1 VIKQLV
7 LVGVSIMTLA
17 SCNNQQEPI
26 NVVGNSW
33 LGYQP
38 FYAQHLLHR
47 EQQPSGM
54 HITMLVSDVSVMR
67 MLTNEAAS
75 VAMLSLD
82 NAISLNSRTN
92 LDFCIALALSSSNG
106 ADAIMMHPNFND
118 KLNSSAPIR
127 VGMEDSAL
135 ARYVLSRWLETSN
148 IDPARI
154 EREII
159 LPNSHASAFA
169 RGSFDLLVTYAPF
182 TTRLLSSGAIPV
194 FTSAEIPDEIID
206 TVIIRRDTW
215 HKYKERLRPLISTSW
230 DQALAAAQQPDSD
243 IFNAMAQLSE
253 FSTDDLLSTMA
264 QLKFYDATA
273 SREFLA
279 ERYPEVHNTV
289 AGHLVEVGVVRDMK
303 SLPVCEGIL

>member
-1 VIKQLV
+1 MIKQLV
-7 LVGVSIMTLA
+7 LVCVSIVTLA
-17 SCNNQQEPI
+17 GCNNQQEPI

-38 FYAQHLLHR
+38 YYAQHLLHR
-47 EQQPSGM
+47 EQQPPAV

-82 NAISLNSRTN
+82 NAISVNSRTN

-106 ADAIMMHPNFND
+106 ADGIMMHPNFSG
-118 KLNSSAPIR
+118 KLNSNAPIR

-135 ARYVLSRWLETSN
+135 ARYVLSRWLKIAN

-159 LPNSHASAFA
+159 LPNSHATAFA

-182 TTRLLSSGAIPV
+182 TTRLRSSGAIPV
-194 FTSAEIPDEIID
+194 FSSIEIPDEIID
-206 TVIIRRDTW
+206 TVIIRRDVW
-215 HKYKERLRPLISTSW
+215 QQHKKRLYPLVTTSW
-230 DQALAAAQQPDSD
+230 NQAIAAAQQPGSD
-243 IFNAMAQLSE
+243 IFNAMSQLSE
-253 FSTDDLLSTMA
+253 LNTNDLVTTMA
-264 QLKFYDATA
+264 QLKFYDAAT

-279 ERYPEVHNTV
+279 ERYATIHNVV
-289 AGHLVEVGVVRDMK
+289 ARHLVEAGVVREVK
-303 SLPVCEGIL
+303 PLPVCEGIL